1 MGDCEPMKRASCRKG
16 ATLLSAFLLAGLQSL
31 AGATNDVALEVLV
44 SRYLPACHLDGNRKI
59 LKSDAGEILDLA
71 VAAHENPNP
80 RDDVIGY
87 WYSPAMDF
95 LARQKIKAASAD
107 QAIGA
112 VQLLH
117 AIAQDPKFV
126 QQKLYKA
133 RQIPGGW
140 IVKADH
146 DFANYPGSVQEIN
159 PYELLVDS
167 QEEVSQFRQRCYA
180 YRGSA
185 KVYTNTVIS
194 VYQREI
200 KRDGGR
206 NYPEHLFEELQSAW
220 EREKNQVNAERQK
233 KDD

>member
-1 MGDCEPMKRASCRKG
+1 MKRANLRKSSM
-16 ATLLSAFLLAGLQSL
+16 LLAAFLLATQAQLL
-31 AGATNDVALEVLV
+31 AGASNDLTLEVLA
-44 SRYLPACHLDGNRKI
+44 SRYLPACHLELGDDENRKI
-59 LKSDAGEILDLA
+59 LKSESGEILDLA

-80 RDDVIGY
+80 RDNVIGY

-95 LARQKIKAASAD
+95 LGRQKINVPTAD
-107 QAIGA
+107 RAVGA

-117 AIAQDPKFV
+117 AIAQGAKFV
-126 QQKLYKA
+126 QEKLYKA
-133 RQIPGGW
+133 RQIPSGW
-140 IVKADH
+140 VVEVEH
-146 DFANYPGSVQEIN
+146 DFANYPSSVQEIN

-167 QEEVSQFRQRCYA
+167 EDKVSQFRQRCYA

-194 VYQREI
+194 VYQREL

-206 NYPEHLFEELQSAW
+206 NYPEHLFEELQTAW
-220 EREKNQVNAERQK
+220 EQEKNQLNADRLK